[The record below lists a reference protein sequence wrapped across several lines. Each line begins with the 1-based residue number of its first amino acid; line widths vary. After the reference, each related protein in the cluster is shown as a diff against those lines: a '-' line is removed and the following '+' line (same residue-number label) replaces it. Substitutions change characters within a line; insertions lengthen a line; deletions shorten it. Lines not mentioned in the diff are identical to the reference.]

1 MKNRLLINEEEKN
14 RILNLHKNAIVKE
27 YSSKFVMEQTSSNIE
42 NTSDF
47 CEFNVSNTTG
57 NTLPPVNQSLID
69 TIKNDVKT
77 QISNSVAAY
86 KSWYNKPD
94 TQAKISNKT
103 LLEELPTFLDTL
115 INKESE
121 IYLTP
126 DSSYSPE
133 SVAWVKTVNNKD
145 QANTLGNDWGKIYI
159 NAYQLHNGE
168 KYTES
173 LYDVIHHEIGHII
186 DSFFRVNNQDLYVK
200 THNEFDQEQYKKN
213 YIINDRDQFSRLNV
227 FRGIIGAE
235 PLDDANTL
243 LTKFMSKVTD
253 GTITSPYYV
262 FSTYSK
268 ENYIGKKNDTEESKK
283 IYKLLKDYIL
293 VNGVPNFN
301 IAQLFSTY
309 SVLNNGELYVN
320 FNLLSDFNIT
330 TAKVD
335 NINQD
340 NTMVAEEKIFEEEEE
355 KNTVYFLKISFNL
368 DLLYGNRAVTVNPT

>member
-126 DSSYSPE
+126 DSSYNPE

-159 NAYQLHNGE
+159 NAYQLHDGK
-168 KYTES
+168 KYTLT

-200 THNEFDQEQYKKN
+200 THNEFDQEQYK
-213 YIINDRDQFSRLNV
+213 
-227 FRGIIGAE
+227 
-235 PLDDANTL
+235 
-243 LTKFMSKVTD
+243 
-253 GTITSPYYV
+253 
-262 FSTYSK
+262 

-283 IYKLLKDYIL
+283 IYNLLKDYIL
-293 VNGVPNFN
+293 VNGVSNFN

-309 SVLNNGELYVN
+309 SVLNNGEIYVN

-340 NTMVAEEKIFEEEEE
+340 NTMVAEEK
-355 KNTVYFLKISFNL
+355 TRVYFLMLKSKTGNLERYLTTDNETTDNEIPVSL
-368 DLLYGNRAVTVNPT
+368 DLKN